1 MRPSVRD
8 FFNKKNDEICLMLDL
23 AEISQFINALE
34 TAMGGGGGVII
45 ESFARQA
52 KRIEWQYF
60 IGKLF
65 LQMGI
70 IWILT

>member
-1 MRPSVRD
+1 
-8 FFNKKNDEICLMLDL
+8 MLDL

-34 TAMGGGGGVII
+34 TAMVGGGGVFI
-45 ESFARQA
+45 EGFAGKA